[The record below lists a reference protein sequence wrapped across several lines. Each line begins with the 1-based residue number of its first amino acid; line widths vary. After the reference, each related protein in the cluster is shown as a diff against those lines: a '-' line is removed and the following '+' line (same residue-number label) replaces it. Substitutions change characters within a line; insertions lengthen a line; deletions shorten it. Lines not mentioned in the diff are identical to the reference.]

1 MSANAP
7 RMGKVWDAAGG
18 GPARVGSYSG
28 HAVVG
33 GGPMR
38 RLVARGAVLNS
49 VVFDGQGTVFIA
61 DMAGVVQARTSE
73 GALRWET
80 RVEAGMQAS
89 PALSADGGTLFVGTL
104 GGRVHALNSVSGRS
118 VWRRDL
124 PTASDPRILTD
135 LLHEPATGTVI
146 VSSWGGRW
154 HALEAGTGK
163 TRFEI
168 DAGISPA
175 AAAAADPDGNLYLLR
190 AVAKGG
196 TELVRVMPAGT
207 ETVLHR
213 QAETARGARRALVA
227 AAPVLDLARQI
238 GHAVCNRDRDA
249 ELVTWSLTSGKV
261 KQRTSLPRAV
271 QGTPALLPDG
281 SVALA
286 DLGGRILA
294 VEPGRGIKFEYV
306 SDTEYLLAG
315 PVVEAGGRLYCGDP
329 LGRLHAVEEQGRGRC
344 LFEAERSV
352 QGRCSFSP
360 DGALH
365 VPSADRVV
373 YVFAASG
380 LGRNASD
387 G

>member
-7 RMGKVWDAAGG
+7 RMGRVWDAAGG
-18 GPARVGSYSG
+18 GPARAGVFAG
-28 HAVVG
+28 HAVVHG
-33 GGPMR
+33 RPIR

-49 VVFDGQGTVFIA
+49 VVFDGEGAVFIA
-61 DMAGVVQARTSE
+61 DMAGGVQACAPE
-73 GALRWET
+73 GALRWEA
-80 RVEAGMQAS
+80 RVEAGVQAS

-104 GGRVHALNSVSGRS
+104 GGRVYALNSKSGRS
-118 VWRRDL
+118 VWQREL
-124 PTASDPRILTD
+124 PTRSDPRILSD
-135 LLHEPATGTVI
+135 LLHEPATGAVI

-154 HALEAGTGK
+154 HALDAGTGK

-196 TELVRVMPAGT
+196 TELVRVAPAGT

-227 AAPVLDLARQI
+227 AAPVLDLARQT
-238 GHAVCNRDRDA
+238 GHAVCNRDRGA
-249 ELVTWSLTSGKV
+249 ELVTWSLTSGQV
-261 KQRTSLPRAV
+261 KQRAPLPRAV

-286 DLGGRILA
+286 DFGGRILA
-294 VEPGRGIKFEYV
+294 VEPGGAIKFEYV

-315 PVVEAGGRLYCGDP
+315 PVAEAGGWLYCGDP
-329 LGRLHAVEEQGRGRC
+329 LGQLHAVDEKGRGRC

-352 QGRCSFSP
+352 QGRCSFAP
-360 DGALH
+360 DGALY

-373 YVFAASG
+373 YVFAAGG
-380 LGRNASD
+380 LGSVVS
-387 G
+387 GG